1 MADVQQMPSAK
12 PRQSLKPGQA
22 FIIGRVSEV
31 KRSENA
37 TYTIIQTPAP
47 DAFSHPGNHEVSSS
61 RLIGKPGE
69 DIEVVVQLGGYRRS
83 YKNKHGETVAT
94 VDNVLRVVE
103 E

>member
-1 MADVQQMPSAK
+1 MAEVQQIPSAK
-12 PRQSLKPGQA
+12 PRQPLKPGQA
-22 FIIGRVSEV
+22 CIVGRVAEV

-37 TYTIIQTPAP
+37 TYTIVQTPAP
-47 DAFSHPGNHEVSSS
+47 DAFSHPGNHEVTSAKSFG
-61 RLIGKPGE
+61 RPGDDVE
-69 DIEVVVQLGGYRRS
+69 IIVQLGGYRRS